1 MRERVVY
8 GYGTENGAVSI
19 NAGEKETIQRV
30 FDDYISEKSIRQV
43 MQALNADDV
52 PSPNGKV
59 WTHRAVGNLLGER
72 RYLGDAIYPAII
84 SEEIFV
90 QAQEKRRETNEA
102 LGRAAKVERGKP
114 VYNGMI
120 FCGDCGRRFYWIHY
134 RGKVYWEC
142 SLHYQGK
149 RAKGRACGNARQ
161 LTDFEIQK
169 AFVILQNRIF
179 DGVLEVR
186 QPAKRSTK
194 RLETLKAK
202 YREML
207 ADAGAYEE
215 KSLADIIFWIAA
227 EEYAQSSG
235 VEDRIITQAVG
246 AAGRTAEFRAEVFQK
261 VVRRITVT
269 ETGLCF
275 ELINGQK
282 IQSV

>member
-59 WTHRAVGNLLGER
+59 WTHRAVGSLLGER

-84 SEEIFV
+84 SEEIFA
-90 QAQEKRRETNEA
+90 QAQAKRQEINEA
-102 LGRAAKVERGKP
+102 LGRAAKTERGKP
-114 VYNGMI
+114 VYDGML

-142 SLHYQGK
+142 SLHYKGK
-149 RAKGRACGNARQ
+149 RAKGGTCGNARQ
-161 LTDFEIQK
+161 LTDLEIQK
-169 AFVILQNRIF
+169 AFILLQNRIF
-179 DGVLEVR
+179 DVVLEVR
-186 QPAKRSTK
+186 QPDRHNTK

-235 VEDRIITQAVG
+235 AEDRIITQAVE
-246 AAGRTAEFRAEVFQK
+246 AAGRTAEFQADVFRK
-261 VVRRITVT
+261 VVRKVIVT
-269 ETGLCF
+269 ETGLSF
-275 ELINGQK
+275 ELINSQR
-282 IQSV
+282 IQST

>member
-30 FDDYISEKSIRQV
+30 FDDYISGKSIRQV
-43 MQALNADDV
+43 MQALNEDGIL
-52 PSPNGKV
+52 SPNGKV
-59 WTHRAVGNLLGER
+59 WTHRAVGSLLGER
-72 RYLGDAIYPAII
+72 RYLGDIVYPAII
-84 SEEIFV
+84 SEEIFA
-90 QAQEKRRETNEA
+90 QAQAKRQEINEA
-102 LGRAAKVERGKP
+102 LGRAAKTERGKP

-134 RGKVYWEC
+134 KGKVYWEC

-149 RAKGRACGNARQ
+149 RAKSGACGNARQ
-161 LTDFEIQK
+161 LADFEIQK
-169 AFVILQNRIF
+169 AFILLQNRIF

-215 KSLADIIFWIAA
+215 KSLTDIIFWIAA
-227 EEYAQSSG
+227 EEYAQSKG
-235 VEDRIITQAVG
+235 VEDRIITQAVE
-246 AAGRTAEFRAEVFQK
+246 AAGRTAEFQADVFRK
-261 VVRRITVT
+261 VVRKVIVT
-269 ETGLCF
+269 ETGLSF
-275 ELINGQK
+275 ELINSQR
-282 IQSV
+282 IQST